1 MKKIIA
7 IIMMLFVLVSAV
19 GAWGC
24 NEPPENNQTP
34 PAQEATINGKTAY
47 QMYNEFSKAKMD
59 NVRVT
64 MTSVSYGYTLF
75 DGELETSVVTTT
87 TVADYMGDAFR
98 MKMTI
103 NGLSLGEPNSEF
115 ETTSTVTY
123 VDNVVYTKATVGST
137 TSKYKYVLT
146 KNQFK
151 DQISSAENLNTG
163 LVLSK
168 DDFKDLEF
176 VEDGDNYKMT
186 VTIDSSKLNGISG
199 TIMPNGY
206 EMTLSD
212 FNCELKFSADGK
224 LIGLNYACTQNVKLS
239 KDEVAGI
246 VNNDIS
252 TTITL
257 EYDVFKSIDAP
268 SDAKDYIE
276 VLPQ

>member
-1 MKKIIA
+1 MKKILA

-24 NEPPENNQTP
+24 NEPPENNPTP

-87 TVADYMGDAFR
+87 NVADYMGDAFR

-103 NGLSLGEPNSEF
+103 NGRSLGDANSEF

-123 VDNVVYTKATVGST
+123 VDNVVYTMSTAGST

-186 VTIDSSKLNGISG
+186 VTIDSSKLNVISS

-252 TTITL
+252 TNITL

-276 VLPQ
+276 VMPQ